1 MSLHTWFSLLPNSAM
16 LLRKMKLLMQ
26 ALGTVEIV
34 EELLWGESFPVSFFA
49 RGSPSRAPGR
59 RSNGLNQPLDH
70 PNRPLGRPTFLP
82 RSLHPS
88 WLLVQDKEKSSCVL
102 SFQTLGA
109 LRVSPPLFLPQFRRL
124 LSLLSAP
131 FVRTSEKSSPISPM
145 FPRHPFL

>member
-1 MSLHTWFSLLPNSAM
+1 
-16 LLRKMKLLMQ
+16 MQ

-59 RSNGLNQPLDH
+59 RSYGLNQPLGH

-82 RSLHPS
+82 QFLHPS
-88 WLLVQDKEKSSCVL
+88 WLLVQDKEKSPCVL

-109 LRVSPPLFLPQFRRL
+109 LRVSPPSFCLNFAD
-124 LSLLSAP
+124 LSLC
-131 FVRTSEKSSPISPM
+131 
-145 FPRHPFL
+145 